1 MKIEYEK
8 NAKAIY
14 EKSFSIVHNEAD
26 LERFNEQ
33 EAIVATRIAHAC
45 GMPDITK
52 QLQFTSS
59 AVSDGI
65 AAILRGA
72 PIICDCNMVK
82 VGVSMID
89 DFPKNKL
96 LCFLNY
102 PEVKTIANT
111 RKTTRSAAQV
121 ELWHKYI
128 DGAVVVIGNAPT
140 ALFRLI
146 EKIRD
151 DGFNPALVLGFPVG
165 FVGAKESKTLLNVF
179 NPTIQHITLLGRLG
193 GSAIA
198 AAGCNALL
206 KLARKHHGH
215 K

>member
-33 EAIVATRIAHAC
+33 ETIIAARIAHAC

-59 AVSDGI
+59 AVSDCI

-102 PEVKTIANT
+102 PEVKTIAKT
-111 RKTTRSAAQV
+111 RNTTRSAAQC
-121 ELWHKYI
+121 ELWHK
-128 DGAVVVIGNAPT
+128 
-140 ALFRLI
+140 
-146 EKIRD
+146 
-151 DGFNPALVLGFPVG
+151 
-165 FVGAKESKTLLNVF
+165 
-179 NPTIQHITLLGRLG
+179 
-193 GSAIA
+193 
-198 AAGCNALL
+198 
-206 KLARKHHGH
+206 
-215 K
+215 